1 MIRRVQNIYY
11 MLAYAFQVL
20 HENGYKDVA
29 TETFENGLELL
40 SAILCRGVSIQIK
53 RGLGRQ
59 YLTREETLSSPK
71 GRIEVNDS
79 VKTLVIRKKQ
89 LVCACDEFSVDAY
102 PNRIIKTTM
111 SVLLRSNLSKARKKE
126 LRKLLIFF
134 DGVTPLDIHTIHWN
148 IPYDRNN
155 QTYRMILAVC
165 QLILKGMLQTESG
178 GAIKMMEY
186 LDDQSMA
193 KLYEKFILGYY
204 QREHPELKAYAPQID
219 WAVTDGY
226 DFQLPAMQ
234 TDIVLSS
241 RHSGKT
247 LIIDAKYYSHNMQV
261 KEPYMTRTIH
271 SANLYQIFAYVK
283 NWPTAPNESVA
294 GMLLYA
300 GTDDEIQPNNDY
312 QISGNTISVETLDLD
327 CDFIDIANRLD
338 VIATKV
344 ELPGESGRYRKN
356 VI

>member
-20 HENGYKDVA
+20 HENGYRDVA
-29 TETFENGLELL
+29 AEEFENGLELL

-59 YLTREETLSSPK
+59 YLTREEALSSPRGK
-71 GRIEVNDS
+71 IEVNDS

-89 LVCACDEFSVDAY
+89 LVCAYDEFSVDAY
-102 PNRIIKTTM
+102 PNRIIKTTI

-134 DGVTPLDIHTIHWN
+134 DGVSLLDIHTIHWN

-165 QLILKGMLQTESG
+165 QLILKGMLQTESS
-178 GAIKMMEY
+178 GAVKMMEY

-204 QREHPELKAYAPQID
+204 QKEHPELKAYAPQID
-219 WAVTDGY
+219 WAVTDGNRA
-226 DFQLPAMQ
+226 QLPAMQ

-241 RHSGKT
+241 RDTRKT
-247 LIIDAKYYSHNMQV
+247 LIIDAKYYSHNMQM
-261 KEPYMTRTIH
+261 KMPYGIRTVH
-271 SANLYQIFAYVK
+271 SGNLYQIFAYVK
-283 NWPTAPNESVA
+283 NWLTAPDESVA

-300 GTDDEIQPNNDY
+300 GTDDEIQPDNDY
-312 QISGNTISVETLDLD
+312 QISGNTISVKTLNLD
-327 CDFIDIANRLD
+327 CDFTRIAEQLD
-338 VIATKV
+338 AIAATVKPPR
-344 ELPGESGRYRKN
+344 E
-356 VI
+356 

>member
-20 HENGYKDVA
+20 HENGYRDVA
-29 TETFENGLELL
+29 AEEFENGLELL

-59 YLTREETLSSPK
+59 YLTREEALSSPRGK
-71 GRIEVNDS
+71 IEVNDS

-89 LVCACDEFSVDAY
+89 LVCAYDEFSVDAY
-102 PNRIIKTTM
+102 PNRIIKTTI

-134 DGVTPLDIHTIHWN
+134 DGVSLLDIHTIYWN

-178 GAIKMMEY
+178 GAVKMMEY

-204 QREHPELKAYAPQID
+204 QKEHPELKAYAPQID
-219 WAVTDGY
+219 WAVTDGNRA
-226 DFQLPAMQ
+226 QLPAMQ

-241 RHSGKT
+241 RDTRKT
-247 LIIDAKYYSHNMQV
+247 LIIDAKYYSHNMQM
-261 KEPYMTRTIH
+261 KMPYGTRTVH
-271 SANLYQIFAYVK
+271 SGNLYQIFAYVK
-283 NWPTAPNESVA
+283 NWPTAPDESVA

-300 GTDDEIQPNNDY
+300 GTDDEIQPDNDY
-312 QISGNTISVETLDLD
+312 QISGNTISVKTLNLD
-327 CDFIDIANRLD
+327 CDFTRIAEQLD
-338 VIATKV
+338 AIAATVKPPR
-344 ELPGESGRYRKN
+344 E
-356 VI
+356 

>member
-20 HENGYKDVA
+20 HEKGYRDVA
-29 TETFENGLELL
+29 SEKFENGLELL
-40 SAILCRGVSIQIK
+40 AEILCRGVSIQIK
-53 RGLGRQ
+53 RGLSRQ
-59 YLTREETLSSPK
+59 YITREEALSSPRGK
-71 GRIEVNDS
+71 IEINES
-79 VKTLVIRKKQ
+79 VKTLVTRKKQ
-89 LVCACDEFSVDAY
+89 LVCAYDEFSVDAY

-111 SVLLRSNLSKARKKE
+111 SILLRSNLSKARKKE

-134 DGVTPLDIHTIHWN
+134 DGVTSLDVHTINWN

-155 QTYRMILAVC
+155 QTYRMILAIC
-165 QLILKGMLQTESG
+165 QMILRGIIQTESD
-178 GAIKMMEY
+178 GAVRVMEY
-186 LDDQSMA
+186 LDDQTMA

-204 QREHPELKAYAPQID
+204 QKEHPELKVYSPQIK

-226 DFQLPAMQ
+226 DFQLPTMQ
-234 TDIVLSS
+234 TDIVLSG

-261 KEPYMTRTIH
+261 KMPYITRTIH

-283 NWPTAPNESVA
+283 NWPTTLNESVA

-300 GTDDEIQPNNDY
+300 GTDDEVQPDNDY
-312 QISGNTISVETLDLD
+312 QISGNTISVKTLDLN
-327 CDFIDIANRLD
+327 CDFSLIAAQLD
-338 VIATKV
+338 AIA
-344 ELPGESGRYRKN
+344 ECYLE
-356 VI
+356 

>member
-11 MLAYAFQVL
+11 MLAYAFRVL
-20 HENGYKDVA
+20 HENGYKNVA
-29 TETFENGLELL
+29 AEKFENGLELL

-59 YLTREETLSSPK
+59 YLTREEALSSPRGK
-71 GRIEVNDS
+71 VEVNDS
-79 VKTLVIRKKQ
+79 VKMLVTRKKQ
-89 LVCACDEFSVDAY
+89 LVCAYDEFSVDAY

-111 SVLLRSNLSKARKKE
+111 SVLLRSNLSKPRKKE

-134 DGVTPLDIHTIHWN
+134 DGVSLLNIHTINWN

-165 QLILKGMLQTESG
+165 QMLLKGMLQTESA
-178 GAIKMMEY
+178 GAFRMMEY

-193 KLYEKFILGYY
+193 RLYEKFILGYY

-219 WAVTDGY
+219 WAVTDGC
-226 DFQLPAMQ
+226 DFQLPTMQ
-234 TDIVLSS
+234 TDIVLSG
-241 RHSGKT
+241 RNSGKT

-261 KEPYMTRTIH
+261 KAPYTTRTVH

-300 GTDDEIQPNNDY
+300 GTDDEIQPDSDY
-312 QISGNTISVETLDLD
+312 QISGNTISVKTLDLD
-327 CDFIDIANRLD
+327 RDFIDIANKLD
-338 VIATKV
+338 TIAARV
-344 ELPGESGRYRKN
+344 ETPGGSGLYRN
-356 VI
+356 L